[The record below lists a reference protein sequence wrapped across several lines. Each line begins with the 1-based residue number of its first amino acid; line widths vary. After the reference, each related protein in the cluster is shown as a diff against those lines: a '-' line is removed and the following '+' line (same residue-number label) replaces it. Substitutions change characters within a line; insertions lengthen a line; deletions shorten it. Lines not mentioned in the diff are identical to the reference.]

1 MAGRGWIIRCEVRM
15 LRTLNQCASAGLLE
29 SLKPDMQFDLLTGGC
44 EMFPFPFANGGQ
56 LTLIKLGHTLK
67 VHSKGLSLEPGNGH
81 GTD

>member
-1 MAGRGWIIRCEVRM
+1 MAGRRWIIHCEVRM

-29 SLKPDMQFDLLTGGC
+29 SLKPDVQFDLLTGSVRC
-44 EMFPFPFANGGQ
+44 FPSLLLMAGQ

-81 GTD
+81 DTD